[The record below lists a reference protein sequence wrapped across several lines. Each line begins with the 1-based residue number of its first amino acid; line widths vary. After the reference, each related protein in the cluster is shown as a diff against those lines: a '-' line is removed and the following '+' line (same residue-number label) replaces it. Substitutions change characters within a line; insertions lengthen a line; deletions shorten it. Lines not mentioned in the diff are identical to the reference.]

1 MLRDIDNQ
9 GLVRIWI
16 KMWKLLFVYNF
27 MVGCSEKNRED
38 AFEWKKKKPG
48 LNFNL
53 GLAPIGLQTTR
64 FALIFYAQKENVAI
78 I

>member
-1 MLRDIDNQ
+1 
-9 GLVRIWI
+9 
-16 KMWKLLFVYNF
+16 